1 MKTKNINHPR
11 FITVEGMD
19 GAGKGT
25 QIISIK
31 EKLEGLGFEVILTRE
46 PGGTPLGEQIRET
59 ILNDKKISLNPLS
72 EAMLFF
78 AARAQHLHEIIEPA
92 LQRGAIVICDRFAD
106 SSWAY
111 QVGGKDFDE
120 KKMQQ
125 LDDMVLDNI
134 QPGLTF
140 LFDLPVE
147 ISEKRLQGANKELDK
162 IELLGNDFFS
172 KVRAKYHQRAKQ
184 YSERFRVI
192 NSNQSKENVFKDVEK
207 HLMNFLNENKLL
219 LKEEQSFKIKM

>member
-1 MKTKNINHPR
+1 MKKHNINHPR
-11 FITVEGMD
+11 FITIEGMD

-25 QIISIK
+25 QILPIK
-31 EKLEGLGFEVILTRE
+31 EKLESLGFEVVLTRE
-46 PGGTPLGEQIRET
+46 PGGTFLGEQLRET
-59 ILNDKKISLNPLS
+59 ILNDKKIALNPLA

-78 AARAQHLHEIIEPA
+78 AARAQHLHEVIEPA

-120 KKMQQ
+120 NKMQQ
-125 LDDMVLDNI
+125 LDDMVLDKI
-134 QPGLTF
+134 QPGLTL

-147 ISEKRLQGANKELDK
+147 ISEKRLQGTNKELDK
-162 IELLGNDFFS
+162 MEVLGTDFFS

-184 YSERFRVI
+184 YSERFKVI
-192 NSNQSKENVFKDVEK
+192 NSNQPKESVAKDVEK
-207 HLMNFLNENKLL
+207 HLINFLNENKLIS
-219 LKEEQSFKIKM
+219 KEENNFKIKM